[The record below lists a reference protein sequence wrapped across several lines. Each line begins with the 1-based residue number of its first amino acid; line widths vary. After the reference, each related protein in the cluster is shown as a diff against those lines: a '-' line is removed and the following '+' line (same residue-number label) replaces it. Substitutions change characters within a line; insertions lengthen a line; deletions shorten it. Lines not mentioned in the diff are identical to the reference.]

1 MPCSIPPSLLAEF
14 IAAQLARIEGIVIA
28 KIYEKVAEIR
38 QKLLAGL
45 CPVVDEIKRLLK
57 QRDNL
62 LDALNQIE
70 KKVEP
75 IQAFAAKLDP
85 PIQTAKVIIAI
96 LEQLPVPGT
105 IGLPPGPQ
113 GGVIYSIPVGK
124 QNRFA
129 QLLNIA
135 CRIVENLEAD
145 QKAILGLTTLSL
157 AGLEP
162 VKQKLMSIDV
172 ALFNCV
178 EKLPDDVQQ
187 EIMNDVAFLPSN
199 VGLTSEIKDSN
210 GNGTNTF
217 TYFKSDGNASRGDK
231 SGTLYTIKVLD
242 DPNSPSIAKKRYA
255 VVLNENGV
263 TVLRGPSSFSSSTKV
278 LVDEIIFRINNQL
291 P

>member
-75 IQAFAAKLDP
+75 IQSFAAKLDP

-96 LEQLPVPGT
+96 LEQLPLPGT
-105 IGLPPGPQ
+105 IGLPPGPS
-113 GGVIYSIPVGK
+113 GGVIFSVSVGK
-124 QNRFA
+124 QNRFS

-172 ALFNCV
+172 ALFDCV
-178 EKLPDDVQQ
+178 EKLPDDVKQ

-199 VGLTSEIKDSN
+199 TGITNEIKDSN

-217 TYFKSDGNASRGDK
+217 TYIKSDGNAG